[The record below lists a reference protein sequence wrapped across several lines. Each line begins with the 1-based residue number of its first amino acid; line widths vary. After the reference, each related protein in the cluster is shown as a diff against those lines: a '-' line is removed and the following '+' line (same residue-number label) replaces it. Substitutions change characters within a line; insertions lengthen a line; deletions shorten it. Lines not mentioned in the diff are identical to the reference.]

1 MRSFIHT
8 LFALF
13 IVQFSWT
20 QTLKDVVGHTLPQLN
35 GSARFTAMAGSFGAL
50 GGDLTAISHYPA
62 AGAVFLHSE
71 VGVGVDFVEN
81 ATKTNYFGGDLEQEN
96 SNFNFNQIGFNFVF
110 NNQDEE
116 SEWNRISIGFN
127 INKVSNFNNNYNAQG
142 FNDVFEGLCPTKL
155 NYK

>member
-13 IVQFSWT
+13 IVQFCWT

-71 VGVGVDFVEN
+71 VGVGVDFV
-81 ATKTNYFGGDLEQEN
+81 
-96 SNFNFNQIGFNFVF
+96 
-110 NNQDEE
+110 
-116 SEWNRISIGFN
+116 
-127 INKVSNFNNNYNAQG
+127 
-142 FNDVFEGLCPTKL
+142 
-155 NYK
+155 